1 MGVLDVAMG
10 QRSVVCPNCKRPVKP
25 VECGRV
31 NQSKRYVLIKYCCPR
46 CKTELLTERLE
57 AAH

>member
-1 MGVLDVAMG
+1 MG